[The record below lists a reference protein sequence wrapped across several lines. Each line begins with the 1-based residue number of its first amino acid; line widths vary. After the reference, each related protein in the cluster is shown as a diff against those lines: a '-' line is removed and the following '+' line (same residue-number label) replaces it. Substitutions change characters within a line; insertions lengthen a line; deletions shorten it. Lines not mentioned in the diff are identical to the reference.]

1 MRHRL
6 SRTVTLGLIFAAVAV
21 SEPIKT
27 KHSSLELTAPL
38 FLESDGISSTIS
50 LINIVNRPLSAT
62 LTAFTP
68 DGRQIGQTAIHV
80 EPHSAVTRKLADL
93 LKGWASTA
101 TSGSLELT
109 PDGPDIGIA
118 GMLTIDG
125 SAAGTAIHL
134 EEDFTAS
141 NSGVTSLRS
150 AATGLAGPPTVALW
164 NRAHTAE
171 SVSLHC
177 ISEQG
182 GQTARAIS
190 VPAGQMVLAGACDG
204 AVAATPQA
212 ALSAAPPSSA
222 IPQSAGIEVGLPD
235 APLSVYGFAL
245 RAAASNPEAA
255 ALHFQNASQMR
266 SADSVFTGVPVGRSA
281 LLPGPMFQ
289 PELALANFGAEP
301 AHVSV
306 AFATAPRGEP
316 SARAI
321 KDVTVPAGAIRK
333 VTLPAL
339 GGDSLHR
346 NSFVLRS
353 EAPAGTLITS
363 LLSSAQD
370 GSPGLMTMPGK
381 DRIRDT
387 NGGAGR
393 WSLAN
398 GDTSTLVIFN
408 PTESTQTMT
417 VHVGALGVLWAKN
430 YSLAPMET
438 KSIAVSDL
446 IANAEP
452 DMHGTRIPSDSTEGQ
467 IAWFTPNHGEGL
479 GRLLVTHSGS
489 THAVSPEY
497 SFYSVLCGVTLDP
510 FDISFDFGDYGD
522 LGPMEPQYCTS
533 ISPVACTGT
542 AEGPGGGSY
551 QWTSGNSSVAPISGS
566 STYSSASF
574 YGAYPGEASASCQVS
589 TIYCVYECPP
599 ASATVTLQAQLH
611 PSLTATTIPVA
622 NGTATLS
629 GWVAIGTAPSGF
641 NDPIDVTYQ
650 ASSTIVPNSM
660 NASFN
665 PNTGNPAQP
674 IVTTAPGTTATF
686 SWILSTSSQN
696 NQSGYANL
704 VLGVNASD
712 PRSSAVLFDFNHT
725 NQYSQQVT
733 VQ

>member
-1 MRHRL
+1 MRARL
-6 SRTVTLGLIFAAVAV
+6 SRTVTFALMFAAFAV

-27 KHSSLELTAPL
+27 KHSLLELAAPL
-38 FLESDGISSTIS
+38 FVESDGISSTVS

-62 LTAFTP
+62 LAAFTP
-68 DGRQIGQTAIHV
+68 DGRQIGQTAIRV

-93 LKGWASTA
+93 LKGWTSTA

-109 PDGPDIGIA
+109 LDGSDIGMA

-125 SAAGTAIHL
+125 SAAGAAIHL
-134 EEDFTAS
+134 EEDFTAG
-141 NSGVTSLRS
+141 NSGVTSLRA
-150 AATGLAGPPTVALW
+150 AATGLAAPPTVALW

-171 SVSLHC
+171 SVSLRC

-182 GQTARAIS
+182 SHVAHTIS

-204 AVAATPQA
+204 AAAAAPQA
-212 ALSAAPPSSA
+212 ALSEPSPA
-222 IPQSAGIEVGLPD
+222 TPQSAGIEVGLPD

-245 RAAASNPEAA
+245 RAAAPNPEAA
-255 ALHFQNASQMR
+255 SLHFQSASQMR
-266 SADSVFTGVPVGRSA
+266 SSDSVFTGVPVDRSA
-281 LLPGPMFQ
+281 LLPGPTFQ

-353 EAPAGTLITS
+353 DAPAGTLITS

-370 GSPGLMTMPGK
+370 GSPGLMTIPGK
-381 DRIRDT
+381 DRLRDT

-393 WSLAN
+393 WSVAN
-398 GDTSTLVIFN
+398 GDSSTLVIFN

-438 KSIAVSDL
+438 KSVAVSDL

-467 IAWFTPNHGEGL
+467 IAWFTPNHGEGV

-489 THAVSPEY
+489 THPLTYEFET
-497 SFYSVLCGVTLDP
+497 SFVLCGAAVDPSSLSLD
-510 FDISFDFGDYGD
+510 FESSAEA
-522 LGPMEPQYCTS
+522 GPVYSQYCSSTS
-533 ISPVACTGT
+533 AQVCAGIPAGPGT
-542 AEGPGGGSY
+542 AAYWWS
-551 QWTSGNSSVAPISGS
+551 SGNPSILTILGS
-566 STYSSASF
+566 STEATALL
-574 YGAYPGEASASCQVS
+574 YGAYPGQAALSCQVS
-589 TIYCVYECPP
+589 TNQCVFTCP
-599 ASATVTLQAQLH
+599 
-611 PSLTATTIPVA
+611 
-622 NGTATLS
+622 
-629 GWVAIGTAPSGF
+629 F
-641 NDPIDVTYQ
+641 
-650 ASSTIVPNSM
+650 
-660 NASFN
+660 
-665 PNTGNPAQP
+665 QP
-674 IVTTAPGTTATF
+674 
-686 SWILSTSSQN
+686 
-696 NQSGYANL
+696 
-704 VLGVNASD
+704 D
-712 PRSSAVLFDFNHT
+712 PRTKAEPAHHG
-725 NQYSQQVT
+725 
-733 VQ
+733 